1 MEVDVLTVSEVAELM
16 RLPRETVYRLAAEGK
31 LSVRNFD
38 RVWRLSKSVIEGHL
52 RLTVYMMEP
61 HLVPDE
67 LEVIL
72 GSSDRMTD
80 WRLY

>member
-1 MEVDVLTVSEVAELM
+1 MILATHDRT
-16 RLPRETVYRLAAEGK
+16 RLV
-31 LSVRNFD
+31 
-38 RVWRLSKSVIEGHL
+38 VIEGHL
-52 RLTVYMMEP
+52 RLTAYMMEP